1 MQVTAEIYLNS
12 NLGEEVMTTEY
23 ELLISMEESAK
34 RKYAV
39 DFARGCV
46 RFEGIILTPEIEE
59 INQQYIQGHITS
71 QEHITLSFAASEREF
86 GVVK

>member
-1 MQVTAEIYLNS
+1 MQVINKIYLS
-12 NLGEEVMTTEY
+12 SHLGETDMTTQY
-23 ELLISMEESAK
+23 ELLISVEESAK

-39 DFARGCV
+39 DFARGSV

-71 QEHITLSFAASEREF
+71 QEHITLSLAASEREF
-86 GVVK
+86 GGA

>member
-1 MQVTAEIYLNS
+1 MQVINEIYLS
-12 NLGEEVMTTEY
+12 SHLGETEMTTEY

-46 RFEGIILTPEIEE
+46 RFEGIVLTPEIGD
-59 INQQYIQGHITS
+59 INQQYIHGHLTS
-71 QEHITLSFAASEREF
+71 QERITLSFAASEREF
-86 GVVK
+86 GALK

>member
-1 MQVTAEIYLNS
+1 MQVINKIYLS
-12 NLGEEVMTTEY
+12 SHLGETEMTTEY

-39 DFARGCV
+39 DFARGSV

-86 GVVK
+86 WAPK

>member
-1 MQVTAEIYLNS
+1 MQVINEIYLNS
-12 NLGEEVMTTEY
+12 HLGEADMTTQY

-39 DFARGCV
+39 DFARGSV

-59 INQQYIQGHITS
+59 INQQYIYGHITS
-71 QEHITLSFAASEREF
+71 DEHITLSFAASEREF
-86 GVVK
+86 GAPK

>member
-1 MQVTAEIYLNS
+1 VGHEIYLNWS
-12 NLGEEVMTTEY
+12 NPRETEMTTQY

-39 DFARGCV
+39 DFARGSV

-59 INQQYIQGHITS
+59 INQQYIHGHITS

-86 GVVK
+86 GAFK

>member
-1 MQVTAEIYLNS
+1 MQVTNEIYLNS
-12 NLGEEVMTTEY
+12 HLGETDMTTGY

-39 DFARGCV
+39 DFARGSV
-46 RFEGIILTPEIEE
+46 RFEGIVLSPEIEA
-59 INQQYIQGHITS
+59 INQQYIHGHLTS
-71 QEHITLSFAASEREF
+71 QERIALSFAASEREF

>member
-1 MQVTAEIYLNS
+1 VTNEIYLSS
-12 NLGEEVMTTEY
+12 NLGEEDMTTQY

-46 RFEGIILTPEIEE
+46 RFEGILLTPEIEE
-59 INQQYIQGHITS
+59 INQQYIHGHITS
-71 QEHITLSFAASEREF
+71 QEHVTLSFAASEREF
-86 GVVK
+86 RVPK

>member
-1 MQVTAEIYLNS
+1 MQVTNEIYLNS
-12 NLGEEVMTTEY
+12 QLGETDMTTGY

-39 DFARGCV
+39 DFARGSV
-46 RFEGIILTPEIEE
+46 RFEGIVLSPEIEA
-59 INQQYIQGHITS
+59 INQQYIHGHLTS
-71 QEHITLSFAASEREF
+71 QERIALSFAASEREF

>member
-1 MQVTAEIYLNS
+1 
-12 NLGEEVMTTEY
+12 MTTQY

-46 RFEGIILTPEIEE
+46 RFEGILLTPEIEE
-59 INQQYIQGHITS
+59 INQQYIYGHITS
-71 QEHITLSFAASEREF
+71 QEHITLSLAVSEREF
-86 GVVK
+86 GVVKLGSAKQSSWIKSK